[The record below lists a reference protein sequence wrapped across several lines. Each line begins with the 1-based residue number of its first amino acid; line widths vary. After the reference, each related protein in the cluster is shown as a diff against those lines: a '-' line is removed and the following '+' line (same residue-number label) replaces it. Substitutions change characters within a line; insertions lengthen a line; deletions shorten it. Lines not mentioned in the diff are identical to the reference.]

1 MAQEAH
7 GALHDLLA
15 VRGVSRRDFLKYCG
29 SVAAAIGLSETMAP
43 QVAAALE
50 GAPKLLPALWIN
62 GGSCTGCTESIAQVD
77 SPDVA
82 TIVLDYLSFEYFE
95 TIMAAAG
102 TWAEENITKRVA
114 EGGYIVI
121 YEGSVMTGQDGNT
134 LFVGGGPNNEG
145 AKKGIDILKEVASNA
160 VAVIAVGSCAV
171 DGGWVMAHPNPAKA
185 TGVAAFLQKEGITT
199 PVVSMPTCPVNPE
212 WVVAMVVQL
221 LLVADRDP
229 AKFLELTQWVKYTYH
244 DGVTDQ
250 DVTLTLPKGIYGQS
264 IHDNCP
270 RRGHFEN
277 GEFVTELGSKEEAM
291 GYCLY
296 KVGCK
301 GPQTYTQCPVTRWN
315 RSASWC
321 VNSGAPCI
329 GCGGLNWVDNNAPF
343 LKRLSDIQFDGF
355 LGMGNTQPGHIGAAV
370 GGAVAVGLVAH
381 GLGMKAAGRIGDG
394 PPMEE
399 MKAYDRKR
407 MAKKGGDK

>member
-7 GALHDLLA
+7 GAIYDLLA
-15 VRGVSRRDFLKYCG
+15 VRGVSRRDFMKYCG
-29 SVAAAIGLSETMAP
+29 YVAATLGLTEAAAP
-43 QVAAALE
+43 QIAAAVAK
-50 GAPKLLPALWIN
+50 GTKLKPALWLN
-62 GGSCTGCTESIAQVD
+62 GGSCTGCTESMAQVD

-82 TIVLDYLSFEYFE
+82 TVVLELLSVNYFE

-102 TWAEENITKRVA
+102 EYAEKNIDDTIEA
-114 EGGYIVI
+114 GNYLLI
-121 YEGSVMTGQDGNT
+121 YEGAVMMGEDGNT
-134 LFVGGGPNNEG
+134 LLVNGH
-145 AKKGIDILKEVASNA
+145 KGKDILEKAA
-160 VAVIAVGSCAV
+160 AGAQAILAVGACAV
-171 DGGWVMAHPNPAKA
+171 DGGWVYAHPNPAGGI
-185 TGVAAFLQKEGITT
+185 GVQSFLDSVKVAT
-199 PVVSMPTCPVNPE
+199 PVVNLPCCPTSPE
-212 WVVAMVVQL
+212 WVVAMVVQW
-221 LLVADRDP
+221 LLVAGDDP
-229 AKFLELTQWVKYTYH
+229 AVFLDKTALLEKKYH
-244 DGVTDQ
+244 DNYRDA
-250 DVTLTLPKGIYGQS
+250 DVSLLYPEYIVGST

-277 GEFVTELGSKEEAM
+277 GEFVTEFGSEEEAM

-315 RSASWC
+315 RSVSWC

-343 LKRLSDIQFDGF
+343 FKRLSSMQMGGS
-355 LGMGNTQPGHIGAAV
+355 LGNVQPGSVGAVV
-370 GGAVAVGLVAH
+370 GGVAAAALVAH

-407 MAKKGGDK
+407 MKKGGDK

>member
-43 QVAAALE
+43 QIAAALE

-77 SPDVA
+77 TPDVA

-95 TIMAAAG
+95 TIMATAG
-102 TWAEENITKRVA
+102 TWAEENITKRVK
-114 EGGYIVI
+114 EGGYILV

-134 LFVGGGPNNEG
+134 LFVGGKANNEG
-145 AKKGIDILKEVASNA
+145 AKKGTEILEEVAANA
-160 VAVIAVGSCAV
+160 VAVLAVGSCAV
-171 DGGWVMAHPNPAKA
+171 DGGWVMAHPNPAQA
-185 TGVAAFLQKEGITT
+185 TGVAAWLQKKGIKT

-212 WVVAMVVQL
+212 WIVAMVVQL

-229 AKFLELTQWVKYTYH
+229 AKFLEVTPMVERTYA
-244 DGVTDQ
+244 DGVTGE
-250 DVTLTLPKGIYGQS
+250 DVTLLMPKGIYGQS

-277 GEFVTELGSKEEAM
+277 GEFVTEFGSEEEAL

-296 KVGCK
+296 KLGCK
-301 GPQTYTQCPVTRWN
+301 GPQTFTQCPVTRWN
-315 RSASWC
+315 RSVSWC
-321 VNSGAPCI
+321 VNSGSPCI

-343 LKRLSDIQFDGF
+343 LKRLSDMQFDGA
-355 LGMGNTQPGHIGAAV
+355 LGLGNVQPGTVGAVV
-370 GGAVAVGLVAH
+370 GGAAAAALVVH

-407 MAKKGGDK
+407 GAKKGGDK

>member
-7 GALHDLLA
+7 GAIYDLLA
-15 VRGVSRRDFLKYCG
+15 VRGVSRRDFMKYCG
-29 SVAAAIGLSETMAP
+29 YVAAMLGLTEAAAP
-43 QVAAALE
+43 QIAAAVE
-50 GAPKLLPALWIN
+50 KGAKLKPALWLN
-62 GGSCTGCTESIAQVD
+62 GGSCTGCTESMAQVD

-82 TIVLDYLSFEYFE
+82 TIVLELLSVNYFE
-95 TIMAAAG
+95 TLMAAAG
-102 TWAEENITKRVA
+102 EYAEKNIDDTIEA
-114 EGGYIVI
+114 GDYLLI
-121 YEGSVMTGQDGNT
+121 YEGAVMMGEDGNT
-134 LFVGGGPNNEG
+134 LLVNGH
-145 AKKGIDILKEVASNA
+145 KGKDILENA
-160 VAVIAVGSCAV
+160 AAGAQAVLAVGACAV
-171 DGGWVMAHPNPAKA
+171 DGGWVYAHPNPAGGI
-185 TGVAAFLQKEGITT
+185 GVQSFLDSVGIAT
-199 PVVSMPTCPVNPE
+199 PVVNLPCCPTSPE
-212 WVVAMVVQL
+212 WVVAMVVQW
-221 LLVADRDP
+221 LLVAEDDP
-229 AKFLELTQWVKYTYH
+229 ATFLDKTALLARGYH
-244 DGVTDQ
+244 DNYRDA
-250 DVTLTLPKGIYGQS
+250 DVTLLYPEYIVGST

-277 GEFVTELGSKEEAM
+277 GEFVSEFGSPEEAM

-315 RSASWC
+315 RSVSWC

-343 LKRLSDIQFDGF
+343 FKRLSSMQMGGS
-355 LGMGNTQPGHIGAAV
+355 LGNVQPGSVAAV
-370 GGAVAVGLVAH
+370 VGGVVAAGLVAH

-407 MAKKGGDK
+407 MQKGGDK